1 MSLLKT
7 ALRENTFVC
16 VMEFVPKPSAERF
29 AAMEAILARA
39 HLCGWPM
46 TVAIGD
52 RVGSPLDMSPLDAL
66 ASFSNPVPALPHFSG
81 KDRERAGQ

>member
-7 ALRENTFVC
+7 ALQDRTFVC

-29 AAMEAILARA
+29 AAMQAIMARNQ
-39 HLCGWPM
+39 LCGWPL

-52 RVGSPLDMSPLDAL
+52 RVASALDLSPL
-66 ASFSNPVPALPHFSG
+66 
-81 KDRERAGQ
+81 

>member
-7 ALRENTFVC
+7 ALREQNFVC

-46 TVAIGD
+46 TAK
-52 RVGSPLDMSPLDAL
+52 L
-66 ASFSNPVPALPHFSG
+66 
-81 KDRERAGQ
+81 